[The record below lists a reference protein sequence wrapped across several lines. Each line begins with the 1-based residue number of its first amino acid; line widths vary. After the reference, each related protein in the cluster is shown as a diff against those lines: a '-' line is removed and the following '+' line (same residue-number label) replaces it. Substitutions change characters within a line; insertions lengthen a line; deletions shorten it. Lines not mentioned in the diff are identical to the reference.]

1 MMSMEGMIT
10 LGGRG
15 MTTIR
20 TGAAGEK
27 AFTEDPATAALDAAR
42 ALAPEI
48 RDRAREGERLRT
60 MPPDLAG
67 RVEAAGL
74 FALWLPRS
82 LGGLELDPATIV
94 RVIEELSYADG
105 SAGWTT
111 LIGGSTA
118 FFAWLEPDVA
128 RELIAGRPYGASTC
142 VVAPTGSAAPD
153 GAGGYTVSGRWAFNT
168 GLRHARFS
176 QVVAVVLDEGGAPRT
191 GDSGAPEWRLAF
203 LPTDRGQV
211 LDTWDSAGLRGTG
224 SHDLVLDGLRVP
236 AELLVNLV
244 DGEPRHDGPLWRFL
258 VFGILNVTL
267 MGFPLG
273 VARRALDD
281 FAELARTK
289 TRGFEQLR
297 VAEDR
302 HVQVQLATAEGGLQ
316 SARAFAFDVIGELWD
331 TACAGDP
338 LSIDQLARLSL
349 ATQQAVRAAVAA
361 VDGIFRLAGAGAVY
375 ADQPIQRCFRD
386 LHTLDTHA
394 FLSADAV
401 ARYAKH
407 LLGVEQPP
415 PLL

>member
-1 MMSMEGMIT
+1 
-10 LGGRG
+10 
-15 MTTIR
+15 MTTG
-20 TGAAGEK
+20 TGTAGET
-27 AFTEDPATAALDAAR
+27 AGATDPATAALEAAR
-42 ALAPEI
+42 ALAPGI
-48 RDRAREGERLRT
+48 RDRAREAERLRT
-60 MPPDLAG
+60 MPPDLAD

-94 RVIEELSYADG
+94 RINEELSYADG

-111 LIGGSTA
+111 LIGASTA
-118 FFAWLEPDVA
+118 FFVWLEPDVA

-153 GAGGYTVSGRWAFNT
+153 GAGGYAVSGRWAFNT
-168 GLRHARFS
+168 GVRHARFS
-176 QVVAVVLDEGGAPRT
+176 QVAAVVLDESGEPRS
-191 GDSGAPEWRLAF
+191 DENGAPEWRLAYF
-203 LPTDRGQV
+203 PTDRGQP

-224 SHDLVLDGLRVP
+224 SHDLMLDGLQVP
-236 AELLVNLV
+236 AELLVNPL
-244 DGEPRHDGPLWRFL
+244 DGEPRHNGPLWRFP
-258 VFGILNVTL
+258 VFAILNVTL

-273 VARRALDD
+273 VARRALDE

-289 TRGFEQLR
+289 TRGVERRR

-331 TACAGDP
+331 TACSGDP
-338 LSIDQLARLSL
+338 LGLDQRARLSL

-361 VDGIFRLAGAGAVY
+361 VDGIFRLAGSGAVY

-386 LHTLDTHA
+386 LHTLDTHT
-394 FLSADAV
+394 FVSADAV
-401 ARYAKH
+401 TRYARH
-407 LLGVEQPP
+407 LLGVAQPP
-415 PLL
+415 QLL